1 MTEMTDFFFKAATQ
15 ILMVLIYIGIG
26 FILRRSNMLPATTAK
41 TLSVMETLVFLPALL
56 FNNLSTNVKIDNFV
70 NHSTTILFGAIF
82 LVFVLLI
89 AFLFAKIFSKGRPK
103 DEHNTFIYIFAFAN
117 YGYFGY
123 PLIEYVFGS
132 EMLASMILF
141 AVPFTFAIYTYG
153 AYLPKGDDGSKKK
166 ITFPKNMTCIL
177 CALVL
182 GVVVGLLNIK
192 MPTVISQTTS
202 ALKACMSPVSMIMTG
217 FVLGSLKFK
226 QIFSSARAYV
236 VAAVRLVVIP
246 LIFGAALLAL
256 GAKGELMI
264 IPLFIASMP
273 IGLNVVVFTEANG
286 RDSTDNARMCFISY
300 ILSFITVPLIMAFL
314 SQFQ

>member
-1 MTEMTDFFFKAATQ
+1 
-15 ILMVLIYIGIG
+15 MVLLYIGIG
-26 FILRRSNMLPATTAK
+26 FILRRSNMLPQTTAK
-41 TLSVMETLVFLPALL
+41 SLSVMETLVFLPALL
-56 FNNLSTNVKIDNFV
+56 FSNLSTNVKIDNFV

-89 AFLFAKIFSKGRPK
+89 AFLFAKLFSRGRPK
-103 DEHNTFIYIFAFAN
+103 EEYNTFIYIFAFAN

-141 AVPFTFAIYTYG
+141 AVPFTLAIYTYG
-153 AYLPKGDDGSKKK
+153 AYLLKGDDGSKKK

-182 GVVVGLLNIK
+182 GVAVGLLNIQ

-226 QIFSSARAYV
+226 QIFSSARAYI
-236 VAAVRLVVIP
+236 VAAVRLIAIP